1 MAVTLTVIDAAADR
15 RLGDGLTAPVEPING
30 VLTRLLATATAIVE
44 DYAPNAPPSVQNTAA
59 SLILGYLYDAPIGDS
74 SRFAN
79 SLANSGAQL
88 LLGRYVS
95 RAIAIVDGSGDP
107 IITLPVGDGGLDA
120 AHVAELVHLLLEA
133 WAFVADDTKIPLSKL
148 PDNIAGT
155 SEDATARAGVV
166 ANAEAIA
173 ALEVGGGPA
182 EVGANAS
189 FTGLV
194 GRWRQTGVAIPD
206 GDFYIELA
214 YNGVWQGQ
222 QRVNRARIIA
232 IGAVVVG
239 QASGSYM
246 QLADVDNVS
255 FYLSHDS
262 NSNIVVASSP
272 GAATMGIR
280 VTA

>member
-1 MAVTLTVIDAAADR
+1 MAVTLTVIEAAADR
-15 RLGDGLTAPVEPING
+15 RLGDGATAPAEPING

-44 DYAPNAPPSVQNTAA
+44 DYAPNAPESVQNTAA

-88 LLGRYVS
+88 LLSRYVS

-120 AHVAELVHLLLEA
+120 AHVTELVHLLLEA
-133 WAFVADDTKIPLSKL
+133 WAFIASDAKIPLSKL
-148 PDNIAGT
+148 PDNIAGHA
-155 SEDATARAGVV
+155 EDATARAGVV

-222 QRVNRARIIA
+222 QRVNRARLA
-232 IGAVVVG
+232 GLSNVVVG
-239 QASGSYM
+239 QSSGSYM

-255 FYLSHDS
+255 FYVSHDS
-262 NSNIVVASSP
+262 NSNIVLASSP